1 MNKQK
6 KQNGQINRR
15 RFIGITA
22 AASAYSFIPR
32 FVRGN
37 AYGLGMQKPDSTFGG
52 VKIGAITYSYR
63 SLPGTNAKD
72 TLDYLV
78 QSGLHS
84 CELMSGPI
92 EESAGAPVFNIMDI
106 VAKYMPNGPSAA
118 RDSVPGGE
126 QDSVPAGA
134 QRRRFQMPPGMQEA
148 INDF

>member
-63 SLPGTNAKD
+63 SLPGRNAEE

-78 QSGLHS
+78 KSGLSS
-84 CELMSGPI
+84 CELMAGPI
-92 EESAGAPVFNIMDI
+92 EKSAGAPNSRREIPAWRKTITSMDKFKEIREMYNNAGVESVF
-106 VAKYMPNGPSAA
+106 
-118 RDSVPGGE
+118 
-126 QDSVPAGA
+126 
-134 QRRRFQMPPGMQEA
+134 
-148 INDF
+148 